1 MEEADLLKERLQAIT
16 DKRRIQEDIAKKRRQ
31 IEEEK
36 LKLQYIKKK
45 ALREQWLMDGLSQQ
59 SEEEQ
64 EAMRLQAQDE
74 QQQSDQLQSNILRI
88 EKEVETLE
96 AQELSISA
104 NEEAVLKRLKE
115 VERTAEDIIKEIN
128 AEFSADASHL
138 QPSTLPDIVIP
149 PAPTQSRAAHQPARD
164 EPKKATFAVEISVEH
179 DKRTGKSQVVSTAAI
194 APETIEQRGL
204 KVYEDGRKSV
214 YALHTDGAK
223 TQNGSVGE
231 LTLTEVE
238 ELLRQATDEKVP
250 TGVQYHQPVY
260 ATPYTGTSRPS
271 TPRTP
276 TKTPRQTPTPSISA
290 RNGTQI
296 LKDQEEQNSPNPRLI
311 HKDSPPR
318 GQRSGEEVK
327 LLSAHIPGHSG
338 SDNHPAQR
346 QLDAKTQ
353 ELANMGTSST
363 NQASL
368 VSIKARSEQ
377 MPAPLQ
383 PVYRAV
389 DSRSPS
395 VASHRSDPDT
405 LLESSGDF
413 SRYSPFY
420 AENNTSLNLVN
431 TLPEELE
438 SEPVTMIFM
447 GYENA
452 EDDEEEDIQAELVVI
467 ADSDEENEREE
478 FLSYHPEGYRSRVFQ
493 PKVGLAQVTRCRDII
508 DDAYTNW
515 EDYGLHKPTFI
526 HKPGK
531 HSPYLQ
537 GPAVDEPADN
547 ISMGKM
553 KLCSTGR

>member
-1 MEEADLLKERLQAIT
+1 M
-16 DKRRIQEDIAKKRRQ
+16 
-31 IEEEK
+31 
-36 LKLQYIKKK
+36 
-45 ALREQWLMDGLSQQ
+45 
-59 SEEEQ
+59 
-64 EAMRLQAQDE
+64 
-74 QQQSDQLQSNILRI
+74 
-88 EKEVETLE
+88 
-96 AQELSISA
+96 
-104 NEEAVLKRLKE
+104 
-115 VERTAEDIIKEIN
+115 
-128 AEFSADASHL
+128 
-138 QPSTLPDIVIP
+138 
-149 PAPTQSRAAHQPARD
+149 
-164 EPKKATFAVEISVEH
+164 EH
-179 DKRTGKSQVVSTAAI
+179 DKRTGKSQVVSTATI

-214 YALHTDGAK
+214 YALHPDGAK
-223 TQNGSVGE
+223 TQKESVGE
-231 LTLTEVE
+231 LTLTQVE

-260 ATPYTGTSRPS
+260 ATSYTGTSRPS

-276 TKTPRQTPTPSISA
+276 TKTPRQTPTPSISP

-296 LKDQEEQNSPNPRLI
+296 KLKDQEEQYCPSPGLI

-318 GQRSGEEVK
+318 GLRSGEEVK
-327 LLSAHIPGHSG
+327 PLSIHIPGR
-338 SDNHPAQR
+338 DNHPAQR
-346 QLDAKTQ
+346 QLDSKMQ
-353 ELANMGTSST
+353 ELPNMGTSST

-368 VSIKARSEQ
+368 VSIKARSEG

-383 PVYRAV
+383 PVYWAV
-389 DSRSPS
+389 DSRTPS

-413 SRYSPFY
+413 SRHSPFY
-420 AENNTSLNLVN
+420 AENNASLIN
-431 TLPEELE
+431 TLPVELE

-467 ADSDEENEREE
+467 ADSDEENEGEE

-508 DDAYTNW
+508 EDAYTNW
-515 EDYGLHKPTFI
+515 EDFGLHKPTFI

-537 GPAVDEPADN
+537 GQVVDEPANNN
-547 ISMGKM
+547 ISMEKM